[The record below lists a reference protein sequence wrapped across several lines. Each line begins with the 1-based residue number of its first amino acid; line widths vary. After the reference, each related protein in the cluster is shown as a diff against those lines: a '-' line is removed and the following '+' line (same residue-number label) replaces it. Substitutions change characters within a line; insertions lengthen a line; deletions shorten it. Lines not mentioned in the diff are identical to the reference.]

1 MNNREK
7 ELAEQLE
14 EIKFRYNE
22 LMDMIHG
29 EGENVQKEYIK
40 RLIKHKQYGYGNKQ
54 SNREGRLYA
63 SEIENISQIKNNRPS
78 QGNKSRAKYSSEKAW
93 EIESLR

>member
-1 MNNREK
+1 MNELYSKQMEYQTSYNFMNNRGK
-7 ELAEQLE
+7 ELVEQLE
-14 EIKFRYNE
+14 EIKYKYNE

-54 SNREGRLYA
+54 SNREGHLHA
-63 SEIENISQIKNNRPS
+63 SEI
-78 QGNKSRAKYSSEKAW
+78 
-93 EIESLR
+93 